1 MMEIGDSPYFSSFWP
16 PLTAKLKYLS
26 QFPSLSLLG
35 PSAPRLYWGAAG
47 CPLHV
52 SSSLHQLPDAVCAPV
67 WLPGRPAQPQ
77 GRAELRY
84 PVLVRSRPLQ
94 FLHPPPQYSW
104 LFFLSR
110 GLVGI
115 GTASSSIIAPTILCD
130 LFVRDQRTQVLTIFY
145 IFIAVGSGLGYVLG
159 SAVTELTGNWRWA
172 LRVMS
177 PLEVLALILLIVLVP
192 NPPRGAA
199 EKQGVM
205 AVGGPKSSWYEDVRY
220 LGRNWS
226 FVCSNFGL
234 TAVAF
239 VTGALGFWAPK
250 FLFEA
255 RMVHGLQFPCFL
267 GPCNS
272 LDSLILGALTVVTG
286 IIGVILGAEAS
297 RRYKKVNPRAEP
309 LICAVS
315 LFAAAVSFYLA
326 FVLAP
331 ATLQASYAFL
341 ALGELLL
348 SCSCAVV
355 ADILLSVVVP
365 RCWGTAGA
373 LQITVSHILGDA
385 GSPYL
390 TGLISSAL
398 RDEGPDSHLQHFL
411 SLRRSFLCLVFVII
425 LGGGCFWLTTLHL
438 ERDQALAQQP
448 GPGTPDN
455 KDMDGKAT
463 ESQPLLPGTSA
474 STKDH

>member
-1 MMEIGDSPYFSSFWP
+1 MSWEESEHSLGSGSVNHQCSMNGDPGAGRGLHSLRASVGATGWRRGQTAPRHLPALGGQGHTEEGGGVFYLNRSSEVFISCLTLSAPLFGYLGDRHNRKAVLSFGILFWSGAGLSSSFI
-16 PLTAKLKYLS
+16 
-26 QFPSLSLLG
+26 
-35 PSAPRLYWGAAG
+35 
-47 CPLHV
+47 
-52 SSSLHQLPDAVCAPV
+52 
-67 WLPGRPAQPQ
+67 
-77 GRAELRY
+77 
-84 PVLVRSRPLQ
+84 
-94 FLHPPPQYSW
+94 PPQYSW

-331 ATLQASYAFL
+331 ATLQASY
-341 ALGELLL
+341 
-348 SCSCAVV
+348 
-355 ADILLSVVVP
+355 SVVVP

>member
-1 MMEIGDSPYFSSFWP
+1 MSWEESEHSLGSGSVNHQCSMNGDPGAGRGLHSLRASVGATGWRRGQTAPRHLPALGGQGHTEEGGGVFYLNRSSEVFISCLTLSAPLFGYLGDRHNRKAVLSFGILFWSGAGLSSSFI
-16 PLTAKLKYLS
+16 
-26 QFPSLSLLG
+26 
-35 PSAPRLYWGAAG
+35 
-47 CPLHV
+47 
-52 SSSLHQLPDAVCAPV
+52 
-67 WLPGRPAQPQ
+67 
-77 GRAELRY
+77 
-84 PVLVRSRPLQ
+84 
-94 FLHPPPQYSW
+94 PPQYSW

-220 LGRNWS
+220 LGRN
-226 FVCSNFGL
+226 
-234 TAVAF
+234 
-239 VTGALGFWAPK
+239 
-250 FLFEA
+250 
-255 RMVHGLQFPCFL
+255 
-267 GPCNS
+267 
-272 LDSLILGALTVVTG
+272 LILGALTVVTG

>member
-1 MMEIGDSPYFSSFWP
+1 MSWEESEHSLGSGSVNHQCSMNGDPGAGRGLHSLRASVGATGWRRGQTAPRHLPALGGQGHTEEGGGVFYLNRSSEVFISCLTLSAPLFGYLGDRHNRKAVLSFGILFWSGAGLSSSFI
-16 PLTAKLKYLS
+16 
-26 QFPSLSLLG
+26 
-35 PSAPRLYWGAAG
+35 
-47 CPLHV
+47 
-52 SSSLHQLPDAVCAPV
+52 
-67 WLPGRPAQPQ
+67 
-77 GRAELRY
+77 
-84 PVLVRSRPLQ
+84 
-94 FLHPPPQYSW
+94 PPQYSW

-145 IFIAVGSGLGYVLG
+145 IFIAVG
-159 SAVTELTGNWRWA
+159 
-172 LRVMS
+172 
-177 PLEVLALILLIVLVP
+177 
-192 NPPRGAA
+192 
-199 EKQGVM
+199 
-205 AVGGPKSSWYEDVRY
+205 
-220 LGRNWS
+220 
-226 FVCSNFGL
+226 
-234 TAVAF
+234 
-239 VTGALGFWAPK
+239 
-250 FLFEA
+250 
-255 RMVHGLQFPCFL
+255 
-267 GPCNS
+267 
-272 LDSLILGALTVVTG
+272 SLILGALTVVTG